1 MKIWTLTLSGVLAA
15 CALAAAPAMAQE
27 TEDTSGITITGDAT
41 VVSDYR
47 FRGIS
52 QTDEDFAI
60 QGGFTVSHD
69 SGFYVGT
76 WGSNVDFGDGAG
88 SNAEIDVFA
97 GYGGKLTDVLSF
109 DVGLLYYI
117 YPGMDG
123 ATDYFEPYA
132 SISGDI
138 GPVSATLGAAYVW
151 KGQNA
156 VGGKDN
162 LYIHTDVS
170 TAIPGTPLTAK
181 AHVGY
186 SDGSLAGNSH
196 YWDYSIG
203 AEMSWK
209 QLTFG
214 VSYVDTDLG
223 NYRGV
228 DGAVVFSIGASF

>member
-1 MKIWTLTLSGVLAA
+1 MKIRNLTLSGVVAA
-15 CALAAAPAMAQE
+15 CALAATPAMAQE
-27 TEDTSGITITGDAT
+27 AEDTSGITISGSAT

-60 QGGFTVSHD
+60 QGGFTAAHE

-76 WGSNVDFGDGAG
+76 WGSSIDLYSSG
-88 SNAEIDVFA
+88 SNAEIDVFG
-97 GYGGKLTDVLSF
+97 GYGGKINDLLAF

-117 YPGMDG
+117 YPGVDG
-123 ATDYFEPYA
+123 NTDYFEPYA

-138 GPVSATLGAAYVW
+138 GPVSAKLGAAYVW
-151 KGQNA
+151 KGQSA
-156 VGGKDN
+156 VGNNDN
-162 LYIHTDVS
+162 IYVYTDIS
-170 TAIPGTPLTAK
+170 TAIPGTPFTAK

-196 YWDYSIG
+196 YWDYSVG

-209 QLTFG
+209 SLTFG

-228 DGAVVFSIGASF
+228 DSAVLFSVGTSF